1 MDTVMN
7 YGSTNSAVFPKK
19 EFREK
24 ISFSIGEI
32 GTLELKVKNI
42 EKAAEFY
49 RDKLGITVLYAD
61 SKSAICDCNGIRFM
75 LTKSDKHEDRAV
87 LYLKVDDIHSTFIM
101 LKNRDV
107 DFYDFPKSVVNIPGY
122 QLRLAFFH
130 DIDNNLL
137 SLMSEN
143 PVPAIA
149 RIA

>member
-1 MDTVMN
+1 MF
-7 YGSTNSAVFPKK
+7 SKK

-32 GTLELKVKNI
+32 GALELKVKDI

-49 RDKLGITVLYAD
+49 RDKLGITVLHAD

-75 LTKSDKHEDRAV
+75 LTKSDKHDDRTV
-87 LYLKVDDIHSTFIM
+87 LYLKVDDIHSTYTM
-101 LKNRDV
+101 LKERDV

-122 QLRLAFFH
+122 KLWLAFFR

-143 PVPAIA
+143 PVPAMA